1 MKSVQ
6 DTTVGQARDV
16 VVTTTGYYIT
26 VIIITNNPL
35 LSSPLTVVID
45 SGLWGLGGNCDP
57 SCSNCWGSSAPQE
70 KLFTY
75 PYPVCLLRTVVR
87 WRAGG
92 VVSYNMPGHIL
103 ESLPAQP

>member
-1 MKSVQ
+1 MWWLLL
-6 DTTVGQARDV
+6 
-16 VVTTTGYYIT
+16 VTTLLLLP
-26 VIIITNNPL
+26 IITNNIAET
-35 LSSPLTVVID
+35 LSSPLLSLTVVIH
-45 SGLWGLGGNCDP
+45 SGLWGVTVIRPAVTAG
-57 SCSNCWGSSAPQE
+57 APQE

-92 VVSYNMPGHIL
+92 GVSYNMPGHIL